1 MNRWRTRGSI
11 CLLWCLTY
19 LPASGQTGDSL
30 QAIPVLLSEGIRPSG
45 IGVEEL
51 QLFSDPTDKYSW
63 QDLLLKPWDQQLL
76 LSPQKGTVWLRL
88 VLSNTSSEV
97 HEVMIDV
104 GWHPRLDVYQIRK
117 GTLLRHE
124 QLGTEQGYP
133 AGKALGE
140 RNRFR
145 LALTAHGQDTLLLA
159 MAPWLQ
165 NNFSTGL
172 YLLSV
177 EEAVR
182 ESTET
187 YFDRRYLVNQYFGF
201 LTIFG
206 FQALLFLILWLATR
220 HPAFAFYSLYLLM
233 MVLFLYS
240 KYGNYL
246 FMPWPAW
253 WDNESKLINAS
264 ASILSVFLYFKFI
277 VSFLDLSVKD
287 PGLRRWI
294 LWAERWTLFFLLAV
308 PCFYVW
314 LGPQIPFFSIL
325 TFPLIVGALPMIW
338 RLWKQ
343 GALQARLIGVG
354 SLSLTMGAAIANLGG
369 LLGIHVG
376 KSLSFWD
383 FYLLGT
389 VGEVVCFSVA
399 LAFKLRQD
407 DREKWLAQQALI
419 LRLEEN
425 QALNEELQ
433 GVRNQLA
440 RDLHDDIGATLS
452 SIAFYSELAEKDP
465 DYRGSS
471 RWLQKI
477 SAEARYMVDVMGDTV
492 WNLHPK
498 NDLAFSLF
506 NKLRDKAHLLA
517 AKGIVY
523 QAYFEPSIEELPLP
537 MPIRKN
543 LFLIGKEAI
552 NNILKHAQA
561 TEASLRIAVEAGHLI
576 MIIHDNGQGMKVG
589 EKTQGNGLINMK
601 VRAEELGGTFDL
613 RTDGSGTQVKVIV
626 PLPTFGEAANKLSL

>member
-1 MNRWRTRGSI
+1 
-11 CLLWCLTY
+11 
-19 LPASGQTGDSL
+19 
-30 QAIPVLLSEGIRPSG
+30 
-45 IGVEEL
+45 
-51 QLFSDPTDKYSW
+51 
-63 QDLLLKPWDQQLL
+63 
-76 LSPQKGTVWLRL
+76 
-88 VLSNTSSEV
+88 
-97 HEVMIDV
+97 MIDV

-117 GTLLRHE
+117 GILLRHE

-145 LALTAHGQDTLLLA
+145 ISLAAHTQDSLLLSV
-159 MAPWLQ
+159 APWPQ
-165 NNFSTGL
+165 DNFSTGL

-177 EEAVR
+177 EEVAA
-182 ESTET
+182 ESAET
-187 YFDRRYLVNQYFGF
+187 YFERRHLVNQYIGL

-220 HPAFAFYSLYLLM
+220 QSAFAFYSLYLLM
-233 MVLFLYS
+233 LVLFVYS

-253 WDNESKLINAS
+253 WGNESKIINAS

-287 PGLRRWI
+287 PELRRWI

-308 PCFYVW
+308 PCLSTW

-325 TFPLIVGALPMIW
+325 TFPLIVGAFPMIW

-343 GALQARLIGVG
+343 GGLQARLIVVG
-354 SLSLTMGAAIANLGG
+354 SLLLTMGAAIANLGRV
-369 LLGIHVG
+369 LGIPLG
-376 KSLSFWD
+376 QMISFWD

-465 DYRGSS
+465 DHSGSS

-477 SAEARYMVDVMGDTV
+477 SAEARNMVDVMGDTV

-498 NDLAFSLF
+498 HDLAFSLF

-523 QAYFEPSIEELPLP
+523 QTYFEPSIEELPLP

-561 TEASLRIAVEAGHLI
+561 TEASLYIAVEAGHLI
-576 MIIHDNGQGMKVG
+576 MIIHDNGQGMTVG
-589 EKTQGNGLINMK
+589 DITQGNGLINMK
-601 VRAEELGGTFDL
+601 ARAEELGGTFDL
-613 RTDGSGTQVKVIV
+613 RTDSSGTQVEVSV
-626 PLPTFGEAANKLSL
+626 PLPTFGEADNKPGL